1 MSKKITAI
9 KATATTM
16 EEKDRSPRTGTVVP
30 RHPSETSPAPQNT
43 ELENHWIEI

>member
-1 MSKKITAI
+1 MSKKINAI

-16 EEKDRSPRTGTVVP
+16 EEKGRSPRIGAVPP
-30 RHPSETSPAPQNT
+30 RHPSETSPAPRNT